1 MVTVHS
7 RADLYDAEV
16 RNSAAVRAYEAGET
30 VGPSIVIHQSAA
42 QRAFSARKLTAPNL
56 INAAHMARRA
66 DYIVKIADQ
75 SGRWLHT
82 ITADE
87 RRALTSPAKQT
98 EAAREIVGRYKE
110 TENVQ

>member
-1 MVTVHS
+1 MIPRKTLVQFHDDEAKD
-7 RADLYDAEV
+7 R
-16 RNSAAVRAYEAGET
+16 AAVLAMEAGQLSHS
-30 VGPSIVIHQSAA
+30 SIVLYRSGK
-42 QRAFSARKLTAPNL
+42 RARAVRKLSAPNL
-56 INAAHMARRA
+56 INAAHLAKSG

-75 SGRWLHT
+75 SGAWLHT